1 MNKTQQGGEA
11 MKKEQMQTQTQTQ
24 TQAQAQNQQET
35 QKTQKGGVAMVYFIT
50 FPSKVDASKA
60 KEVLAELR
68 KRFPSQVAVFMPKP
82 PPGKKI
88 VIEIAGTLT
97 IITFPYTSRQ
107 EAPMRETP
115 RQEEGFTLKELIKK

>member
-1 MNKTQQGGEA
+1 
-11 MKKEQMQTQTQTQ
+11 MKKQQQTQTQ
-24 TQAQAQNQQET
+24 TQAQAQNQQT
-35 QKTQKGGVAMVYFIT
+35 TSQVGGEAMNKLIQQGGSAMVYFIT